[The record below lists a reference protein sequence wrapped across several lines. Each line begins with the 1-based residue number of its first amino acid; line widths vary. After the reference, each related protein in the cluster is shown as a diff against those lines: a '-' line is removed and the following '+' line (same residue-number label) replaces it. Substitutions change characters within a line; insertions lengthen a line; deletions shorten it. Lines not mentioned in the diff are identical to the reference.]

1 VVSSALIGGNIASGT
16 DHVLNG
22 TQWQDRAYT
31 QSGLILPGGGYET
44 LTYNDSSRNVAQAS
58 EYLLA
63 QVFRANVLRGGVSG
77 AGGGLKAGLD
87 KINPTTAKDLDD
99 VIAMGTA
106 YDKLGKTI
114 NPAKDAIDKISA
126 SFDALKDYA
135 TQAGLSLDPINDEL
149 KKQSKRSAQDFIDA
163 MVDPLAVSLR
173 ALGDE
178 REQALE
184 SAKYIRDN
192 YKDIYVDMDKIATYY
207 TDKEAKLRDDF
218 YSGGITS
225 LQAMIDRLTYGDLAN
240 ASPALQLSGAKAA
253 YEAGLAKAQTGD
265 VSAITDLSP
274 LAADYAKAQQLYS
287 GSGPDYEAVRR
298 QIMADLLD
306 EKARLEP
313 ATTSTTGTVQPVSTA
328 DQATNATIARLSA
341 MLLDLTK
348 KVDTLTDAQTTF
360 TAQARRLA
368 SSGAR

>member
-1 VVSSALIGGNIASGT
+1 MVPSALIGGNIASGT

-31 QSGLILPGGGYET
+31 QTGLILPGGGYEA
-44 LTYNDSSRNVAQAS
+44 LTYNDLVEERRPGQRVPVGPDVQG
-58 EYLLA
+58 ERLA
-63 QVFRANVLRGGVSG
+63 RRGEWRGRGPEGRTRQDQPGDS
-77 AGGGLKAGLD
+77 
-87 KINPTTAKDLDD
+87 KDLDN

-126 SFDALKDYA
+126 SFDSLKDYA

-173 ALGDE
+173 ALADE

-240 ASPALQLSGAKAA
+240 ASPALQL
-253 YEAGLAKAQTGD
+253 E
-265 VSAITDLSP
+265 
-274 LAADYAKAQQLYS
+274 
-287 GSGPDYEAVRR
+287 RR
-298 QIMADLLD
+298 QGGLRGRACESADGRRHGHHRPVAPGCRLCQGTAALFG
-306 EKARLEP
+306 KRARLRGSSP
-313 ATTSTTGTVQPVSTA
+313 ADHGGPT
-328 DQATNATIARLSA
+328 R
-341 MLLDLTK
+341 
-348 KVDTLTDAQTTF
+348 
-360 TAQARRLA
+360 
-368 SSGAR
+368 